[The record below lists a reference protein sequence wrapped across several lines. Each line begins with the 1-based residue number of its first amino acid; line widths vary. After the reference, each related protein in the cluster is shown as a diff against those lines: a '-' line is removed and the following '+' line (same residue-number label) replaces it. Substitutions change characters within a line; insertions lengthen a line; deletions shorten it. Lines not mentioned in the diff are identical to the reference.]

1 MNRMN
6 TAFTLLEVVVVTAV
20 IGILAALV
28 VPRFADARNQTTV
41 TSAAEDLHTIAQALS
56 LYQGVNGSFP
66 PNASRDQDA
75 INMAE
80 FFKNF
85 SPFEMSSPIGGVY
98 DYDGPPNF
106 NPVSISI
113 VSDGENKFDPLQAV
127 ELDELMDDGDL
138 RTGRLKL
145 VNARLRYRFAKN

>member
-6 TAFTLLEVVVVTAV
+6 AAFTLLEVIVVTAV

-28 VPRFADARNQTTV
+28 VPRFADARNQTSV
-41 TSAAEDLHTIAQALS
+41 ASAAEDLHTIAQALS

-66 PNASRDQDA
+66 PNATRDQDA
-75 INMAE
+75 IIMTE
-80 FFKNF
+80 YFKNF

-98 DYDGPPNF
+98 DFDGPPKF
-106 NPVSISI
+106 SPVSISI
-113 VSDGENKFDPLQAV
+113 VNDGENKFDPLQAV
-127 ELDELMDDGDL
+127 ELDEAIDDGDL

-145 VNARLRYRFAKN
+145 VNLRLRYRFANN